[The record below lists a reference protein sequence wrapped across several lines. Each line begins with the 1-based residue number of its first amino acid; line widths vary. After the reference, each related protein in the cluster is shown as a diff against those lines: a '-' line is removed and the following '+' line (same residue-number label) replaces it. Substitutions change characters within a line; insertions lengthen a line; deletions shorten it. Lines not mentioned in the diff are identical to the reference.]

1 MRRCCARR
9 ASANPAGPT
18 VRRQLAVVR
27 QIGALEGAL
36 ARVRM
41 AQAVSTAALRAWCH
55 VGRRAAGS
63 RVERSAPLRCDSGPL
78 ANGLAPGRNAGWAFG
93 D

>member
-1 MRRCCARR
+1 
-9 ASANPAGPT
+9 
-18 VRRQLAVVR
+18 
-27 QIGALEGAL
+27 
-36 ARVRM
+36 M

-63 RVERSAPLRCDSGPL
+63 RVERSASLRCDSGPL